1 MGWINSQG
9 YNMIYKNGKEIREH
23 RLSAEEALG
32 VPIPEDILV
41 HHIDGNKLN
50 NDVLNLQLITREEHP
65 KVHYT
70 GVPRTQEVKNKVSQ
84 SKMGH
89 TVSEETRRKIS
100 KTLTGRKQS
109 KEAIAKKIPNIEFD
123 IDEITMLPKEKVT
136 LAGEDLDTFKRMLDM
151 LEEIEDVQTVYHNVE
166 L

>member
-23 RLSAEEALG
+23 RLIAEEALG